1 MGQCVISRVAFL
13 SLPLCLAVQLL
24 SPCQGRF
31 AVRFRSSSLWRLAI
45 LQESVT
51 DRAKTMV
58 DKPLVV
64 FLSVRLLKNPNCAKG
79 LFDSL
84 PIDCHCPVLSMSDA
98 NPAKLPLL
106 LLLYSSQRNTRK
118 VDEKRQEKGTRWQRR
133 VEGRWAP
140 WSARAHRARTYNEHA
155 TWCFGIMRRIKKTK
169 RN

>member
-1 MGQCVISRVAFL
+1 M
-13 SLPLCLAVQLL
+13 
-24 SPCQGRF
+24 
-31 AVRFRSSSLWRLAI
+31 
-45 LQESVT
+45 QESVT

-106 LLLYSSQRNTRK
+106 LLLILIS
-118 VDEKRQEKGTRWQRR
+118 EKHS
-133 VEGRWAP
+133 EGRREAAGEGYSLAAP
-140 WSARAHRARTYNEHA
+140 
-155 TWCFGIMRRIKKTK
+155 GGG
-169 RN
+169 